1 MSMTAVDFLILFLVF
16 AIVIVAAVYI
26 RKEKKKGRCIGCP
39 YAKEC
44 AARKNGTSCGSQ
56 EQK

>member
-1 MSMTAVDFLILFLVF
+1 MTFADVFIIVLVL
-16 AIVIVAAVYI
+16 AIAGAAIYYI

-44 AARKNGTSCGSQ
+44 AARKAGQGCSSQ
-56 EQK
+56 KK